1 LERRATISRSRL
13 LVLISV
19 LLVVVAAAL
28 FVVEYSLADHT
39 RVFNVGDI
47 KALPSVS
54 GAYRSINRWKT
65 VQTFSFKGVPFYR
78 LLAQAGVTDGKATV
92 TIISPDGYFWPGP
105 KGKLTVAE
113 LKRTNSLGLIPVIA
127 YQMDGSALDPEPD
140 GTGPLRYV
148 APQYSQDEENKPSWV
163 SNARVVQVGP
173 TAKGVKAPNAKK
185 VPSDEIWISGS
196 IPSVFPFS
204 IFIPVGIAVAGLVG
218 LVVGLFIAFR
228 KRGSKDVSA
237 AAAGVLLCLLVSSAV
252 FGIGGPRTCQA
263 ATSVTFSKTDLESMP
278 ATSGHYTFLKQ
289 QPPYTY
295 YEADYTGVALSY
307 LLEQKLNLDAGASG
321 VVVKCTD
328 GFSVNLTLGQVNNTY
343 PGGLKIILAY
353 AKGGAALAGDEGPL
367 RLIVPQ
373 TTPGN
378 HDQGGDPNTPSC
390 ARMVNVIEVTP
401 AAGVAAPVSV
411 PSGSVA
417 VFGAVTSPAPANP
430 SPAPQPQG
438 QATTTTTQQTQAQQ
452 AAAAARAQANAPLDA
467 INRTFGDPRH
477 ILSWLMASTFAGAIP
492 GRAGRAF
499 MLLYYLCG
507 I

>member
-1 LERRATISRSRL
+1 LERRATIKGSRL

-19 LLVVVAAAL
+19 LLLVVAAAL
-28 FVVEYSLADHT
+28 FVVDYSLADHT
-39 RVFNVGDI
+39 RVFSVGDV

-65 VQTFSFKGVPFYR
+65 VQNFSVKGVPFHE
-78 LLAQAGVTDGKATV
+78 LLAKAGVTDDNATV
-92 TIISPDGYFWPGP
+92 TVISPDGYFWPGP
-105 KGKLTVAE
+105 KDKLTVTE
-113 LKRTNSLGLIPVIA
+113 LKRKNSLGLIPVIA
-127 YQMDGSALDPEPD
+127 YQMDGSSLDPEPD

-148 APQYSQDEENKPSWV
+148 APQYSPDEENKPSWV
-163 SNARVVQVGP
+163 SNARVIQVGP
-173 TAKGVKAPNAKK
+173 TAGGVKAPDAKK
-185 VPSDEIWISGS
+185 VPNDEIWISGS
-196 IPSVFPFS
+196 IPSVYPFS
-204 IFIPVGIAVAGLVG
+204 TFTPVGIAVAGLVG
-218 LVVGLFIAFR
+218 LAVGLFMAFR
-228 KRGSKDVSA
+228 KRGSKGAGGAVT
-237 AAAGVLLCLLVSSAV
+237 GVLLCLLVYSAA
-252 FGIGGPRTCQA
+252 FGIGGPRMCQA
-263 ATSVTFSKTDLESMP
+263 ATSVTFSRADLESMP

-289 QPPYTY
+289 LPPYTY
-295 YEADYTGVALSY
+295 FEADYTGVALSY

-343 PGGLKIILAY
+343 VGGLKIILAY

-378 HDQGGDPNTPSC
+378 HDQGGDPNTPLC

-401 AAGVAAPVSV
+401 AAGVAAPGSV
-411 PSGSVA
+411 PPGSVA
-417 VFGAVTSPAPANP
+417 VFGSVTLPAPANP
-430 SPAPQPQG
+430 SPAPQTQG
-438 QATTTTTQQTQAQQ
+438 QATTTTTQQTLAQQ
-452 AAAAARAQANAPLDA
+452 AAAAATAQANAPLDA

-477 ILSWLMASTFAGAIP
+477 MLSWLMASTFAGAIP